1 MALYEFDEGE
11 EARFYRLELDGPRL
25 TVCWGLIGTSGTQ
38 RVIECASEAEAKAE
52 YQRLDLERRE
62 AGYRLVRDESV
73 PRDRDAAREESLGQ
87 ASPLSRN
94 PRLSFQHKRR
104 NAFVWLEANGSTL
117 LTAEGT
123 LGQEGKVSPR
133 REECSSPAAA
143 LKKRDRAVASLL
155 AQGYQFAEIDAA
167 RPAPRAQHRAAS
179 LGQNRALEAAIR
191 ASPDE
196 ANWLALEEWLIAQGD
211 PRAELVRLEKMGERS
226 AAAQARGRLL
236 KLLLGPKAEQM
247 SLMLAEASW
256 RAGFLRGCRVSLPER
271 RALDALAEFV
281 RSPASSLLG
290 EIDVW
295 NVYSNEA
302 RDVFEILGAAPCAE
316 GLRSLA
322 FGFKAGPICL
332 DGELEPL
339 TNLSRLKF
347 YSPTDLKHS
356 PGLDRLEHLWL
367 MPATRGG
374 LRALFVPAGLG
385 AVRGVLIDARVLDR
399 TREPLQ
405 EQELV
410 ELLGGSAAPR
420 LETLEVLWAGA
431 ESVRG
436 LLAALES
443 APLLRRLRALSFGGE
458 LVAPDRRPG
467 AFSHLET
474 LRLPPGL
481 LE

>member
-11 EARFYRLELDGPRL
+11 DARFYRIELDGPRL
-25 TVCWGLIGTSGTQ
+25 NVCWGLIGTSGTQ
-38 RVIECASEAEAKAE
+38 RVIECASEAEAKADF
-52 YQRLDLERRE
+52 QRLDLERRE

-73 PRDRDAAREESLGQ
+73 PRDRDAAREESLGR

-94 PRLSFQHKRR
+94 PRLSFQNKRR
-104 NAFVWLEANGSTL
+104 NAFFWLEANGSTL

-133 REECSSPAAA
+133 SEECSSPAAA
-143 LKKRDRAVASLL
+143 LKKRDRVVASLL

-167 RPAPRAQHRAAS
+167 RPAPRAQHRAGS

-196 ANWLALEEWLIAQGD
+196 ANWLALEEWLVAQGD
-211 PRAELVRLEKMGERS
+211 PRAEIVRLEKTGERS

-236 KLLLGPKAEQM
+236 KLLLGPKAEQV
-247 SLMLAEASW
+247 SLMLAQASW
-256 RAGFLRGCRVSLPER
+256 RAGFLRSCRVSLPER

-281 RSPASSLLG
+281 GSPASLLLG
-290 EIDVW
+290 EIDMW
-295 NVYSNEA
+295 SIHNNEV
-302 RDVFEILGAAPCAE
+302 RDICETLGAAPFAA

-322 FGFKAGPICL
+322 FGVEGDHISF
-332 DGELEPL
+332 DGELESL

-347 YSPTDLKHS
+347 YSPTDLRHS
-356 PGLDRLEHLWL
+356 PVLDRLEHLWL
-367 MPATRGG
+367 MPSTRDG

-385 AVRGVLIDARVLDR
+385 AVRGVLLDARKLNR
-399 TREPLQ
+399 ACEPLR

-410 ELLGGSAAPR
+410 ELLSGSAAPR
-420 LETLEVLWAGA
+420 IETLEVLWAGD

-458 LVAPDRRPG
+458 LIAPDRRPG